1 MAPVTPGSISA
12 SLPALCAPTNRNR
25 LVAPSS
31 SDSWPCAFNGSPKD
45 PARTARFHQI
55 HSNQTHSNQ
64 QELTIMNKDQ
74 IKGRLKKTKGKIKA
88 AAGKLVGNKKV
99 ETEGEIGEVAGTVQ
113 AAYGDLKSDINKKP

>member
-1 MAPVTPGSISA
+1 
-12 SLPALCAPTNRNR
+12 
-25 LVAPSS
+25 
-31 SDSWPCAFNGSPKD
+31 
-45 PARTARFHQI
+45 
-55 HSNQTHSNQ
+55 
-64 QELTIMNKDQ
+64 MNKDQ